1 MPRKKHN
8 AAQVTSQYISDL
20 VRRRA
25 LAVIGEQDEAL
36 AKALEK
42 AAAGI
47 RKDLRAMG
55 FTTKQV
61 REVLEKHL
69 GGSLEER
76 VAIAEKA
83 IREAARACRKL
94 DQETFDSV
102 FGPEEVAKSPRPFAV
117 CSGPTP
123 TPSGSRDS
131 ESEDE

>member
-25 LAVIGEQDEAL
+25 LAAIGEQDQVLSAAL
-36 AKALEK
+36 DK

-47 RKDLRAMG
+47 RKDLRALG

-83 IREAARACRKL
+83 IREAARTGRRL
-94 DQETFDSV
+94 DQETFDAV

-117 CSGPTP
+117 CSAPTL
-123 TPSGSRDS
+123 TPSRSRDS